1 MPKRSYPFSSNTTMA
16 KRRKITARRRFPR
29 KTYKRNNYY
38 KKNNYRRRRYYGRK
52 RKPNLMRLAKAIGTI
67 TKELTITNLTQMKG
81 AFTYTGG
88 GTVSGAVIDFGP
100 QMNKLRYM
108 LGNNVEN
115 YKIYTRLDDYSEFYT
130 KRITTKLC
138 NFRVVRVYR
147 REWLDAAS
155 KERIYRENTEY
166 DKDNIEILYFRD
178 KFGVGLPG
186 AFTTPSNA
194 DWVELCE
201 RKIFRSRHHGIYYT
215 THFRTKN
222 ERMLASCA
230 ALKTAMKATSTST
243 TKEDLFPILGL
254 KSKTTSDNYKD
265 VHSVNVAIGRYDPVP
280 SQYFNDVDHKVAV
293 KRTIKEYLEFDYIT
307 YITVC
312 LSRPVQ

>member
-1 MPKRSYPFSSNTTMA
+1 
-16 KRRKITARRRFPR
+16 
-29 KTYKRNNYY
+29 
-38 KKNNYRRRRYYGRK
+38 
-52 RKPNLMRLAKAIGTI
+52 MRLAKRIGTI
-67 TKELTITNLTQMKG
+67 TKELTITNLTQMKA
-81 AFTYTGG
+81 AFTFNGAS
-88 GTVSGAVIDFGP
+88 TVSGAVVDFASN
-100 QMNKLRYM
+100 MNKLKFI

-115 YKIYTRLDDYSEFYT
+115 YKVYTRLDDYSEFYT

-155 KERIYRENTEY
+155 KERVYRENTEY
-166 DKDNIEILYFRD
+166 DKDNVEILYFRD

-186 AFTTPSNA
+186 AFSTPANA
-194 DWVELCE
+194 DWVELCQ
-201 RKIFRSRHHGIYYT
+201 RKIMRTRNQGIYFT
-215 THFRTKN
+215 TYFRTKN

-230 ALKTAMKATSTST
+230 GLKTAMAAQSSST

-265 VHSVNVAIGRYDPVP
+265 VHSVNIAIGRYDPVP
-280 SQYFNDVDHKVAV
+280 AAYFTDADHKVAV

-307 YITVC
+307 YITIC